1 MRTRLNQA
9 FALAA
14 ALLASATASSPTF
27 AADLP
32 PTALPPVYDQTLPP
46 EDVFEGWWLGGTIG
60 GATVNYDLAPVGG
73 TADTSGILG
82 GAIGGYSWQSGPF
95 VLGVEGDI
103 LAADINGSR
112 NFNSGADRVN
122 PSIDTMADLRLRA
135 GYAIRPQ
142 VLLFATFGGA
152 WANAWVCA
160 ELSIRCRPSR
170 SHCTAAP
177 ATKMLPSSA

>member
-9 FALAA
+9 LALAA
-14 ALLASATASSPTF
+14 APLASATASSPIF

-32 PTALPPVYDQTLPP
+32 PVYDQAPLSP
-46 EDVFEGWWLGGTIG
+46 EDVFEGWWLGSTIG

-103 LAADINGSR
+103 LAADISRTR
-112 NFNSGADRVN
+112 NFNSRSVLRVTGARQARPRCA
-122 PSIDTMADLRLRA
+122 PS
-135 GYAIRPQ
+135 
-142 VLLFATFGGA
+142 
-152 WANAWVCA
+152 CA
-160 ELSIRCRPSR
+160 PPC
-170 SHCTAAP
+170 
-177 ATKMLPSSA
+177 